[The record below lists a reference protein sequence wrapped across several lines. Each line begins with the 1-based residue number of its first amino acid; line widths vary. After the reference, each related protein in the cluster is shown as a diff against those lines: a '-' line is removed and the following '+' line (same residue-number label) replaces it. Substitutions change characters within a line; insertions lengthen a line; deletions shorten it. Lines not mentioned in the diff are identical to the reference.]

1 MKKLMAVLTIVAL
14 LGMVGCGAN
23 SFLCKNKD
31 TILQGLQFIINQS
44 DAVIASIRAQ
54 YPNMV
59 PPFVQDILDK
69 AQQAHDTAAAAMS
82 KACPVVVDL
91 TNAQMPM
98 TQAMQKMQMSGM
110 KVGK

>member
-1 MKKLMAVLTIVAL
+1 MKKIMAILAIVAL
-14 LGMVGCGAN
+14 VGCGCGAN

-54 YPNMV
+54 YPGVV
-59 PPFVQDILDK
+59 PEFIQGIIDK
-69 AQQAHDTAAAAMS
+69 AQQAHDGAAAAMS
-82 KACPVVVDL
+82 QACPVVSDL
-91 TNAQMPM
+91 TAAQEKM
-98 TQAMQKMQMSGM
+98 TVATQKMQMAGM